1 MSAGEAPAGETASR
15 GEMAPLAG
23 GESSPLSGADPS
35 SEEDG
40 ARESTPLGAPQ
51 PPLPLLN
58 QQATRGQPLTSY
70 SRPVV
75 TDSATLARAGVSAK
89 EAVAEGV
96 SVQDL
101 TVRFKGSPLLNGIST
116 VFEPN
121 KVTAIVGPTGCGKTT
136 LLRSINRMHD
146 HVAGMQVSGSV
157 VVEGVDVYGVDVNV
171 REVRRRVGMLFQR
184 PNPFPRSI
192 AENVGLA
199 PRAHG
204 LANRHNVQEIVRDH
218 LSMVGLWDAVSNRLH
233 GSPFGLSGGQQ
244 QLLCLA
250 RTLALSPDVIL
261 LDEPTSALDPDTTD
275 HIESLMKELSERMTV
290 LIVTH
295 NLAQASRIS
304 DNVLFLMKGSVVEAA
319 SARTFFHD
327 PADERSRAYV
337 SGRTG

>member
-1 MSAGEAPAGETASR
+1 MQLAGANVATKDEVSAGVAVEGLTVKFR
-15 GEMAPLAG
+15 G
-23 GESSPLSGADPS
+23 
-35 SEEDG
+35 
-40 ARESTPLGAPQ
+40 TPLI
-51 PPLPLLN
+51 
-58 QQATRGQPLTSY
+58 
-70 SRPVV
+70 
-75 TDSATLARAGVSAK
+75 
-89 EAVAEGV
+89 E
-96 SVQDL
+96 
-101 TVRFKGSPLLNGIST
+101 GISNL
-116 VFEPN
+116 FEPN

-146 HVAGMQVSGSV
+146 HVTGMQVSGSV
-157 VVEGVDVYGVDVNV
+157 VVEGVNIYGADVNV

-204 LANRHNVQEIVRDH
+204 LANRGNVRELVQDNLTR
-218 LSMVGLWDAVSNRLH
+218 VGLWDAVSSRLH
-233 GSPFGLSGGQQ
+233 SSPFGLSGGQQ

-261 LDEPTSALDPDTTD
+261 LDEPTSSLDPDTTD
-275 HIESLMKELSERMTV
+275 HIEQLMKQLSERMTV

-304 DNVLFLMKGSVVEAA
+304 DNVLFLMKGNVVEAT

-337 SGRTG
+337 SGRIG